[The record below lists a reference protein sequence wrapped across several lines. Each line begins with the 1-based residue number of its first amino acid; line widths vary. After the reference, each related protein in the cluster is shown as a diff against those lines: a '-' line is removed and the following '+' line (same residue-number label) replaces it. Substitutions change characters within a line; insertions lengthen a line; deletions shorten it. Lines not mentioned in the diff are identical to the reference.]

1 MDDGDKRQLDVLAEI
16 IASKRVGRDH
26 VRLAAEIVI
35 ADDDLT
41 GAVLACGE
49 PATERWFDANEEIQ
63 DRVEEYQEAWVILN
77 SVRSVMVGGRLTSEA
92 AVGLDRLALTMRAAI
107 DQYKAT
113 VARLNELGN
122 SDGLGA
128 NDF

>member
-1 MDDGDKRQLDVLAEI
+1 MADNEKRQLDVLAEI

-41 GAVLACGE
+41 EAVLAYGE
-49 PATERWFDANEEIQ
+49 PVSADWFKANEAIQ
-63 DRVEEYQEAWVILN
+63 DRVDEYEHAWAALNAVRTTIVNGSLTPEARTALH
-77 SVRSVMVGGRLTSEA
+77 RLTVA
-92 AVGLDRLALTMRAAI
+92 MRASV

-113 VARLNELGN
+113 VARLSE
-122 SDGLGA
+122 
-128 NDF
+128 F

>member
-1 MDDGDKRQLDVLAEI
+1 MDNGDKRQLDVLAEI

-35 ADDDLT
+35 VDDDLT
-41 GAVLACGE
+41 EAVLAHGE
-49 PATERWFDANEEIQ
+49 PSTEGWFDANEKIQ
-63 DRVEEYQEAWVILN
+63 DRIEEYQDAWVGLN
-77 SVRSVMVGGRLTSEA
+77 SVRSMIVGGSLTCEALVALNRLT
-92 AVGLDRLALTMRAAI
+92 LTMRASI

-113 VARLNELGN
+113 VARLNELGKN
-122 SDGLGA
+122 DDLDV